1 MADELP
7 VDVVRA
13 GGRGAACEI
22 KRLEWLYAN
31 TNAQHCVALH
41 FGAVCIVRIVSD
53 RISRR
58 RIALCCI
65 ALQRLPA
72 TPSAAKKKILC
83 LLQVWLLSGV
93 PAADQAWPP
102 RCGAVVATV
111 SRREQYWGGR
121 PAGQRAGVGGTP
133 KKKEHWV
140 LQAPCKDS
148 HQTHEHATRNP
159 CPKLGEPNVFF
170 FVLGFFF
177 CFKARLQRWL
187 EDIGAAV
194 TLGDYRHAREDE
206 DSLDK
211 HFFIKKI

>member
-1 MADELP
+1 ML
-7 VDVVRA
+7 
-13 GGRGAACEI
+13 
-22 KRLEWLYAN
+22 
-31 TNAQHCVALH
+31 HCVAKVASHSKRSEKQNSLPSAGLAALRSAGRGPGLAAALRGRRRH
-41 FGAVCIVRIVSD
+41 GLAQGAVLGGQ
-53 RISRR
+53 
-58 RIALCCI
+58 A
-65 ALQRLPA
+65 
-72 TPSAAKKKILC
+72 
-83 LLQVWLLSGV
+83 SG
-93 PAADQAWPP
+93 AEG
-102 RCGAVVATV
+102 R
-111 SRREQYWGGR
+111 GGR
-121 PAGQRAGVGGTP
+121 NT

-211 HFFIKKI
+211 HFFYKKIYNTARTPARCWPASTRWGRPSAR